1 MTLTWDGIALGV
13 AVGALTGCLALLA
26 LRWSDGKGHQVFMT
40 AFMGGMLVRLLLIAA
55 ASAYV
60 LSFTDTH
67 AASYIVAMLGTYL
80 LFLGLEVYYA
90 LAKNAQRKQSGA
102 EAATNAD

>member
-1 MTLTWDGIALGV
+1 MTMEWEGVALGA
-13 AVGALTGCLALLA
+13 AVGSLTGCLALWA

-40 AFMGGMLVRLLLIAA
+40 AFMGGMLIRLLLIAA

-67 AASYIVAMLGTYL
+67 APSYIVAMLGAYL
-80 LFLGLEVYYA
+80 LFLGIEIYYA
-90 LAKNAQRKQSGA
+90 LAKNAQRKQAEVG
-102 EAATNAD
+102 EAAKAD

>member
-1 MTLTWDGIALGV
+1 MNVAWDGIAIGV

-40 AFMGGMLVRLLLIAA
+40 AFMGGMLIRLLLIAA

-67 AASYIVAMLGTYL
+67 APSYIVAMLGAYL
-80 LFLGLEVYYA
+80 LFLGIEIYYA
-90 LAKNAQRKQSGA
+90 LAKNAQRKRA
-102 EAATNAD
+102 DVEEAAKAD